1 MDKLKDIET
10 FVSVVEKGSFLGAST
25 VLSVTPVMIGRRIS
39 QLENRLGGEL
49 FHRTTRKLTLT
60 RQGEVYLEH
69 CRKILGRLEMV
80 ERLVTDSR
88 HYATGH
94 LIVSAPAAF
103 GRRHI
108 APHLHEFM
116 SVNPDVKV
124 SLNLSDQ
131 VIDLVRSGYELG
143 IRLGP
148 VMDPNL
154 VPVRLASSRPVVCGT
169 PSYFEKNGIPLTPED
184 LAHHNCLAFNDH
196 GGQQR
201 GWQFQHDNR
210 AVVVKVSGNLSCNDG
225 ELLSRWVREGLG
237 IAWRPLWE
245 VAEALASGE
254 LVSVLDDYAMRH
266 YDILAVYPQQPH
278 LPAKIGLF
286 IAWMKSL
293 YSRPGYWE
301 PVPGTRARNP
311 GI

>member
-10 FVSVVEKGSFLGAST
+10 FVSVVEKGSFLGAAAI
-25 VLSVTPVMIGRRIS
+25 LSVTPVMIGRRIS
-39 QLENRLGGEL
+39 QLERRLGGEL
-49 FHRTTRKLTLT
+49 FHRTTRGLTLT

-69 CRKILGRLEMV
+69 CRKILGRLETV

-108 APHLHEFM
+108 APNLHEFM
-116 SVNPDVKV
+116 SSNPDVKV

-131 VIDLVRSGYELG
+131 VIDLVRSGYDLG
-143 IRLGP
+143 IRLGA
-148 VMDPNL
+148 VVDPNL
-154 VPVRLASSRPVVCGT
+154 VPVRLASSRSAVCGT
-169 PSYFEKNGIPLTPED
+169 PGYFEKNGIPRTPED
-184 LAHHNCLAFNDH
+184 LVQHNCLAFNDH

-201 GWQFQHDNR
+201 GWQFQRDDR
-210 AVVVKVSGNLSCNDG
+210 QIAVKVSGNLSCNDG
-225 ELLSRWVREGLG
+225 EVLSRRVREGLG

-245 VAEALASGE
+245 VTDSLASGE
-254 LVSVLDDYAMRH
+254 LITVLDEYAMQH
-266 YDILAVYPQQPH
+266 YDITAVYPQQPH

-286 IAWMKSL
+286 IAWMKNL
-293 YSRPGYWE
+293 YSRPSYWARG
-301 PVPGTRARNP
+301 PGPIHEFRE
-311 GI
+311 